1 MMKSLLFA
9 VSIFYLIENFCVVLS
24 EEIASPL
31 RVAQC
36 RASCVHI
43 FQPAL
48 GSDRC
53 RKGSECSICWDAC
66 KVHQPNVSSICSQP
80 SICGP
85 GCEAACQ
92 FASEADSGAQRAPV
106 LVRRGEE
113 VLKRDGEET
122 RWPAPAPELEG
133 PWVYLV
139 MRRLTIP
146 GSSWRQITQTLDLA
160 AKIPTG
166 GMVRVLVVGKDGL
179 VTIYGPEEEE
189 DAVPNAAE
197 GPGWHLRE
205 VSVIH
210 QEAVVIAEVAWESRK
225 PHGLYLVTWEVAGGG
240 LRGNLIT
247 TSTCVALSL
256 WPDTQFH
263 VQVEIMMA
271 VRHYGDSGDTSSAP
285 LPLKSEELIIDT
297 RRSKEMEVL
306 EEEEENELEA
316 VEERLKAI
324 EDGDHDRDVKQN
336 LVVDKSPKSSQ
347 RHPKAELASYLFA
360 MKSNNSSSMLSL
372 NMELLTGVLSAM
384 SLFLLLMGI
393 YLLTRTERS
402 DKPQLT
408 SQQEYPTISVVTVPD
423 VLKPCNSQHSAA
435 FAVT

>member
-1 MMKSLLFA
+1 
-9 VSIFYLIENFCVVLS
+9 
-24 EEIASPL
+24 
-31 RVAQC
+31 
-36 RASCVHI
+36 

-160 AKIPTG
+160 ARIPTG

-179 VTIYGPEEEE
+179 VTIYGPEEDE
-189 DAVPNAAE
+189 DGGNVSVE
-197 GPGWHLRE
+197 GTGWHLRE

-271 VRHYGDSGDTSSAP
+271 VRHYGDNGDQTAAP

-306 EEEEENELEA
+306 IGEEDENELEEM
-316 VEERLKAI
+316 EEKLKAMR
-324 EDGDHDRDVKQN
+324 DPVSDHERDVNENQ
-336 LVVDKSPKSSQ
+336 LSDKSSFQYK
-347 RHPKAELASYLFA
+347 KTELASYLKRSRGHF
-360 MKSNNSSSMLSL
+360 SSSVLSL
-372 NMELLTGVLSAM
+372 NMELLTGVLSAL
-384 SLFLLLMGI
+384 SLFLLLMGL
-393 YLLTRTERS
+393 YLLTRTAKS
-402 DKPQLT
+402 DKTQLQTQLT
-408 SQQEYPTISVVTVPD
+408 SQHDYPTISVVTVPD
-423 VLKPCNSQHSAA
+423 VLKPCNSQQSTAYD
-435 FAVT
+435 AVT